1 MEAVAMTLAD
11 KAVRYANAH
20 PQEVA
25 LAWIDNSKR
34 TYTADK
40 AARLCSVPRVA
51 ACIMGAEAPD
61 KALEDMLNKLLD
73 DE

>member
-1 MEAVAMTLAD
+1 MTLAEE
-11 KAVRYANAH
+11 ALLYAKAH

-25 LAWIDNSKR
+25 LAWVDGSKR

-40 AARLCSVPRVA
+40 AARLCGDSRVA
-51 ACIMGAEAPD
+51 ACIIGAEAPG
-61 KALEDMLNKLLD
+61 KTLEDMLNRLLD

>member
-1 MEAVAMTLAD
+1 MKLAD
-11 KAVRYANAH
+11 KAKRYAKAH

-25 LAWIDNSKR
+25 LAWVDGSKR

-40 AARLCSVPRVA
+40 AALLCSVPRVA
-51 ACIMGAEAPD
+51 ACVMGAEAPD
-61 KALEDMLNKLLD
+61 KTLEDMLNKLLD

>member
-1 MEAVAMTLAD
+1 MTLAD
-11 KAVRYANAH
+11 KAARYAKQH
-20 PQEVA
+20 PQEVS
-25 LAWIDNSKR
+25 LAWIDNSTR

-40 AARLCSVPRVA
+40 AVRLCAVPRIA

-61 KALEDMLNKLLD
+61 KALADMLNKLLD

>member
-1 MEAVAMTLAD
+1 MSLSE
-11 KAVRYANAH
+11 KAIQYARVH

-40 AARLCSVPRVA
+40 AARLCGVPRVA
-51 ACIMGAEAPD
+51 ACIMGAECED
-61 KALEDMLNKLLD
+61 KALADMLNKLLD

>member
-1 MEAVAMTLAD
+1 MTLA
-11 KAVRYANAH
+11 KLVCLC
-20 PQEVA
+20 EVC
-25 LAWIDNSKR
+25 R
-34 TYTADK
+34 T
-40 AARLCSVPRVA
+40 A